1 MLASTH
7 LFTLINACFEVNRS
21 AHYIFAFPNIYVY
34 MKVAETSIQQIKK
47 KKWAKTASKHL
58 KGPILFYF

>member
-1 MLASTH
+1 
-7 LFTLINACFEVNRS
+7 
-21 AHYIFAFPNIYVY
+21 

-58 KGPILFYF
+58 KDPILFYF